1 VLEVWK
7 RILSDYMGI
16 GVRDFWWRQKS
27 TYEELTLAQA
37 YGDYGKSIY
46 ERPGLNKLNAEI
58 IENLQEINST

>member
-1 VLEVWK
+1 
-7 RILSDYMGI
+7 MGI